1 MSDTTHV
8 VPMKSLLEAGVH
20 FGHRT
25 RRWNPKM
32 KPYIFTERNG
42 IHIIDLQ
49 QTIVHLTQAYELVKE
64 TVTSG
69 GTILFVGTKRQ
80 AQDSIVDEAIRC
92 RMPYVEQRWLGGTL
106 TNWRTIRQRIDY
118 LLEIEKQQER
128 GEFTFLPKK
137 EALMRERE
145 VARLNHRLGGLKEM
159 RRLPNL
165 LFIVD
170 VRRDDLAVKEA
181 NVLGIPIIAM
191 VDTNCDPD
199 AIDYVIPSNDD
210 AIRAIKLIVS
220 TMANAVLDGQAIL
233 STLQAEEEEAEAM
246 EGEEALERYLGPSTL
261 AKIQAAAEVEE
272 ADVAEVEEEV
282 LEAEVEAEVAEAEVE
297 AEITEVE
304 EELLEAEVEA
314 EVVGA
319 EVEAEIAEAEE
330 ELLEAEVEAEVEAE
344 IAEVEEE
351 LLEAEVEAEVAE
363 AEMEVETADVEE
375 MAEEVV
381 EVEAVVEAE
390 EAEETVDEAVEETLE
405 SDSIE
410 EDK

>member
-1 MSDTTHV
+1 
-8 VPMKSLLEAGVH
+8 MKSLLEAGVH

-49 QTIVHLTQAYELVKE
+49 QTIVHLTQAYELVKDA
-64 TVTSG
+64 VTSG

-80 AQDSIVDEAIRC
+80 AQESIVDEATRC
-92 RMPYVEQRWLGGTL
+92 GMPFVEQRWLGGTL

-145 VARLNHRLGGLKEM
+145 VTRLNHRLGGLKEM

-199 AIDYVIPSNDD
+199 PIDYVIPSNDD
-210 AIRAIKLIVS
+210 AIRAIKLVVS
-220 TMANAVLDGQAIL
+220 IMANAVLDGHAIL

-246 EGEEALERYLGPSTL
+246 EGEEAMERYLGPSTL
-261 AKIQAAAEVEE
+261 AKLQAAAETEPEEVEAEMVEE
-272 ADVAEVEEEV
+272 AAAAEAEVEEVAEA
-282 LEAEVEAEVAEAEVE
+282 EAEIEAAEVEVAEEVVEAEAEAEAAEVEQVAEEVVEAEAEVE
-297 AEITEVE
+297 AAEVEVTEEVVEAEAEAEAAEVE
-304 EELLEAEVEA
+304 EVVEEVVEAEAEVEA
-314 EVVGA
+314 AVAKE
-319 EVEAEIAEAEE
+319 
-330 ELLEAEVEAEVEAE
+330 EVEAEVEEVAE
-344 IAEVEEE
+344 EAVEVEEA
-351 LLEAEVEAEVAE
+351 AEESVETDSVAE
-363 AEMEVETADVEE
+363 
-375 MAEEVV
+375 
-381 EVEAVVEAE
+381 
-390 EAEETVDEAVEETLE
+390 
-405 SDSIE
+405 
-410 EDK
+410 DK